1 MADGIHMTF
10 EDRPGVF
17 GMMAKAL
24 LTPRKG
30 FRAATGLPQIEVRWD
45 QVQVDREN
53 LDRYR
58 QVCGLTEKQGL
69 PLLFPHVCS
78 QGLHM
83 AMLTHKSFPIKLLG
97 AVHLRNHILA
107 HRAIAASETL
117 ALACRLGEFRI
128 MEKGMEFDFT
138 TEVHVENERVWE
150 SVSTYY
156 VRGRFG
162 EQGAP
167 SPLAQMPEMGA
178 ETPLSE
184 WHVAANLGKKYA
196 PVTGDYN
203 PIHMSKLLA
212 KLFGFKR
219 DIAHGFCV
227 LATCLEQFG
236 SNLVEGA
243 CRFDVAFKG
252 PVFLDSQVVLKA
264 SAAEG
269 DSGRFN
275 LYCGDNERPSICGL
289 VRPAK
294 AGDHLV

>member
-1 MADGIHMTF
+1 M
-10 EDRPGVF
+10 
-17 GMMAKAL
+17 
-24 LTPRKG
+24 
-30 FRAATGLPQIEVRWD
+30 
-45 QVQVDREN
+45 
-53 LDRYR
+53 DRYR
-58 QVCGLTEKQGL
+58 EVCGLEKKERL

-97 AVHLRNHILA
+97 SVHLRNHILA
-107 HRAIAASETL
+107 HRAISVSETL
-117 ALACRLGEFRI
+117 ALVCRLGEFRI

-138 TEVHVENERVWE
+138 TLVHVDDERVWE

-162 EQGAP
+162 EQGTP
-167 SPLAQMPEMGA
+167 SPLAKMPEITK
-178 ETPLSE
+178 ETPVSE
-184 WHVAANLGKKYA
+184 WHVAADLGKKYA
-196 PVTGDYN
+196 PITGDYN
-203 PIHMSKLLA
+203 PIHMSKMLA

-243 CRFDVAFKG
+243 CRFDAAFKG

-264 SAAEG
+264 SAEG

-275 LYCGDNERPSICGL
+275 LYCDENERPSICGL
-289 VRPAK
+289 VQPAK
-294 AGDHLV
+294 PGENLV